1 MPKRSA
7 GILPYRRGKEE
18 LEVLLVHPG
27 GPFWRNRDE
36 GAWSLAKGEYDE
48 EESPSAAA
56 RREFKEETGWDVTQD
71 MHPLGE
77 IRQAGGK
84 YITAFAIEADFDPA
98 GFVSNSFELE
108 WPPRSGRRQ
117 AFPEVDKVT
126 WFALAIARR
135 KILPSQL
142 PLLDRLEEMP
152 GMPQDVEKQVN
163 AKTKRQ

>member
-7 GILPYRRGKEE
+7 GILPFRKLKDE

-36 GAWSLAKGEYDE
+36 GAWSLAKGEYGE
-48 EESPSAAA
+48 AEAPSAAA

-84 YITAFAIEADFDPA
+84 YLTAFAVEADFDPE
-98 GFVSNSFELE
+98 GFVSNRFDME
-108 WPPRSGRRQ
+108 WPPRSARFQ
-117 AFPEVDKVT
+117 SFPEVDRVS
-126 WFALAIARR
+126 WFSLAEARR
-135 KILPSQL
+135 KILSSQE
-142 PLLDRLEEMP
+142 PLLDRLAQLL
-152 GMPQDVEKQVN
+152 GW
-163 AKTKRQ
+163 AG

>member
-7 GILPYRRGKEE
+7 GILPFRKSDNK

-36 GAWSLAKGEYDE
+36 GAWSLAKGEYGE
-48 EESPSAAA
+48 TEAPSAAA

-84 YITAFAIEADFDPA
+84 YLTAFAIEAAFDPE
-98 GFVSNSFELE
+98 GLVSNRFELE
-108 WPPRSGRRQ
+108 WPPRSGRFQ
-117 AFPEVDKVT
+117 CFPEVDQAA
-126 WFALAIARR
+126 WFSLAEARR
-135 KILPSQL
+135 KILSSQE
-142 PLLDRLEEMP
+142 PLLDRLAELL
-152 GMPQDVEKQVN
+152 GRAD
-163 AKTKRQ
+163 